1 MNTMHSVTPNIPY
14 SVAVTVLVIG
24 MIFGIALK
32 VLF

>member
-14 SVAVTVLVIG
+14 SVAVAVLVIG
-24 MIFGIALK
+24 MTFGIALK